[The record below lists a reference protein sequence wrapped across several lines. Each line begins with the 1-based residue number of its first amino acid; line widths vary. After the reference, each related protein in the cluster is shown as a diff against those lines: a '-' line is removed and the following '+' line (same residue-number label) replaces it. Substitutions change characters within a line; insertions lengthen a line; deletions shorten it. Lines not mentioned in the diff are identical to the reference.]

1 MGVEGEA
8 GGIFE
13 KQVVETRQKHNRSE
27 EGRAPRIFFSGRVR
41 TFPGRSWALKIQASD
56 GRLRSRQCRCLTV
69 VIRCLCK

>member
-27 EGRAPRIFFSGRVR
+27 EGRAPRIFFFRPRPDFSGPKLGVKNSGERR
-41 TFPGRSWALKIQASD
+41 EAPEP
-56 GRLRSRQCRCLTV
+56 TV
-69 VIRCLCK
+69 SVFNSCNSLFV